1 MKDDV
6 SLMAH
11 LNHMESLL
19 TQLAALQAP
28 VGEDDQV
35 AVLLSSIYD
44 IQKYKEIIPA
54 LQVASMD
61 FHDKVAMLFDHDHR
75 HTATPFGQEALFIKG
90 KGKFQPFKY
99 NHCGKLGHTEDR
111 CF

>member
-11 LNHMESLL
+11 LNHMESLV
-19 TQLAALQAP
+19 TQFATLQAP

-35 AVLLSSIYD
+35 AVLLSSIQE
-44 IQKYKEIIPA
+44 IPKYKEIIPA
-54 LQVASMD
+54 LWVAGMD
-61 FHDKVAMLFDHDHR
+61 FHDTVAMLLDHDR
-75 HTATPFGQEALFIKG
+75 WHTATPFGQEALFIKG